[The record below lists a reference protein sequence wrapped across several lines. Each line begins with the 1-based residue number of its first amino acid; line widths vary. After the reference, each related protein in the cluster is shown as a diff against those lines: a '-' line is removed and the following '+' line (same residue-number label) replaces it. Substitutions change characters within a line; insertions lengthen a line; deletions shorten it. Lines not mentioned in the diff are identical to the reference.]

1 MELRGPYDIVN
12 LGTIMGMNQAMAK
25 DCISTNCRAVVM
37 HATTRR
43 NTHRA
48 VVSFEPISSL
58 KPNELWKVGSDKKN
72 TGKTDFKG
80 KSKVKRVRLSEEEN
94 DEDNEAEISQHMEI

>member
-37 HATTRR
+37 HASR
-43 NTHRA
+43 NTSKYTSCSRI
-48 VVSFEPISSL
+48 FEPISSL
-58 KPNELWKVGSDKKN
+58 KPNELWKVGDDKK
-72 TGKTDFKG
+72 K
-80 KSKVKRVRLSEEEN
+80 LMLEN
-94 DEDNEAEISQHMEI
+94 